1 MGYTNIQTKLLY
13 AKKSTCTDSANPD
26 LRHPVLPAVNGMYD
40 TVRRRWWMNQGVV
53 RDRDEQV
60 VFMQFDADALAAI
73 AKKAVWFGT
82 TRVEKSDYFSI
93 GLDDGYSSGVS
104 GGALMAVQ
112 ACLASFDMTALTY
125 NNQPGRASLEQ
136 LSEQYLTNGDHT
148 TLYALFWDD
157 TQGYAT
163 QESLRQALLYGVA
176 CACVNDDPLPSD
188 SSAMYYGVQIPISTY
203 RTCIQV
209 HTADIQLDAENLS
222 PALGSYVPPNA
233 SCKVSWSVKDIS
245 AYFTQKPVQ
254 ASFEVR
260 YSTGSGSQ
268 EAASAVWKTLTGT
281 ADAEAT
287 IPASDMAGVEYVMWQ
302 VRLVS
307 DDGVT
312 GEWSA
317 LQTCTCVNQTGKA
330 VALSPDGASI
340 TPGERVVF
348 LWEHSSVSGKAQAGV
363 QIQMRPS
370 NAVSYTDI
378 YTGSTT
384 LRRGVIVLPSSISSV
399 AGQAAWRVRTRDSA
413 GAWSEWSDPLYVYI
427 VAAAAAPAVSSIS
440 TGTARPTVTWQ
451 SANQTGYQVRVKDAA
466 GKTVYDSGVL
476 PGAEQSH
483 RVTEYLPDGDY
494 VASVVIWNQYAIESA
509 EGTKTFTVSVPALPK
524 AQIRCGGVEGGVRV
538 RIDAKPSA
546 RLLLLRDGAAVLE
559 VSASDSTV
567 YDWGAGAGTHEY
579 KLRAETAESFSESAS
594 SWAAPEIRCGILSSA
609 DEPAKQVLMKLSRD
623 ASPGHEDE
631 LLLEVTQRAFQGRAL
646 PVAEFTGRRT
656 HTHRHTFSLL
666 RAEDLKR
673 LLEMALSEKT
683 LLYRD
688 PFGRRYFC
696 IAASLPVSY
705 DRYSNDI
712 SLELEEVDYKE
723 DLT

>member
-13 AKKSTCTDSANPD
+13 AKKSTYTDSANPD
-26 LRHPVLPAVNGMYD
+26 LRHPVLPAVNGTYD

-53 RDRDEQV
+53 RDRDEQI

-104 GGALMAVQ
+104 GGAIMAVQ

-188 SSAMYYGVQIPISTY
+188 STAMYYGVTIPISAY

-209 HTADIQLDAENLS
+209 HTADIQLEAENLS
-222 PALGSYVPPNA
+222 PALGGYVPPNA
-233 SCKVSWSVKDIS
+233 SCKVSWSVKDID

-260 YSTGSGSQ
+260 YSTGSGSP
-268 EAASAVWKTLTGT
+268 EAASAVWKTLTGA

-302 VRLVS
+302 VRMVS

-370 NAVSYTDI
+370 NAAGYTDI

-427 VAAAAAPAVSSIS
+427 VAAAAAPAVSSI
-440 TGTARPTVTWQ
+440 
-451 SANQTGYQVRVKDAA
+451 
-466 GKTVYDSGVL
+466 
-476 PGAEQSH
+476 
-483 RVTEYLPDGDY
+483 GDY
-494 VASVVIWNQYAIESA
+494 IASVVIWNQYAIESA

-594 SWAAPEIRCGILSSA
+594 SWAAPEIRCGILSTA
-609 DEPAKQVLMKLSRD
+609 DEPGMQVLMKLSRD
-623 ASPGHEDE
+623 ASPGHDDD
-631 LLLEVTQRAFQGRAL
+631 LMLEVTQRAFQGRAL

>member
-1 MGYTNIQTKLLY
+1 MGYSNIQTKLIY
-13 AKKSTCTDSANPD
+13 AKKSTFTDSANPD
-26 LRHPVLPAVNGMYD
+26 LRHPVLPAANGSYD

-60 VFMQFDADALAAI
+60 VFMQFDADALTAI

-93 GLDDGYSSGVS
+93 GLDTGYESGVS

-136 LSEQYLTNGDHT
+136 LSEQYLTNGDHA

-163 QESLRQALLYGVA
+163 QESLRQALLYGIA

-188 SSAMYYGVQIPISTY
+188 STAMYYGVNIPISAY

-209 HTADIQLDAENLS
+209 HTADIQLEAENLS
-222 PALGSYVPPNA
+222 PAQGSYVPPNA
-233 SCKVSWSVKDIS
+233 SCKVSWSMKAID

-260 YSTGSGSQ
+260 YSTGSGSP
-268 EAASAVWKTLTGT
+268 EASSAVWKTLTGT
-281 ADAEAT
+281 TDTEAT
-287 IPASDMAGVEYVMWQ
+287 IPASDMSGVEWVMWQ

-307 DDGVT
+307 DDGIT

-340 TPGERVVF
+340 VPGESVVF

-370 NAVSYTDI
+370 KAVSYTDI
-378 YTGSTT
+378 YSGSTT
-384 LRRGVIVLPSSISSV
+384 LRRGVIVLPSAISSV
-399 AGQAAWRVRTRDSA
+399 AGQAAWRVRTRDAA

-427 VAAAAAPAVSSIS
+427 VTAADAPAVSSVS

-451 SANQTGYQVRVKDAA
+451 SANQTGYQVRVRDTAR
-466 GKTVYDSGVL
+466 KTVYDSGVL

-524 AQIRCGGVEGGVRV
+524 AQIRCGGVRGGVRV

-546 RLLLLRDGAAVLE
+546 RLLLLRDGVAVLE
-559 VSASDSTV
+559 VSTSDSTV

-579 KLRAETAESFSESAS
+579 RLRAETAESFSESETV
-594 SWAAPEIRCGILSSA
+594 WAAPALECGYLA
-609 DEPAKQVLMKLSRD
+609 PAK
-623 ASPGHEDE
+623 SPGEWLE
-631 LLLEVTQRAFQGRAL
+631 LRVNRDTPPTHADDLAMEVTQRLFDGREL
-646 PVAEFTGRRT
+646 PVTEFTGRRE
-656 HTHRHTFSLL
+656 HKHRHTFAMPENGGILQL
-666 RAEDLKR
+666 VRMIQAQQ
-673 LLEMALSEKT
+673 T

-688 PFGRRYFC
+688 QFGRRYFC
-696 IAASLPVSY
+696 SCSTLPVSY
-705 DRYSNDI
+705 DRFSA
-712 SLELEEVDYKE
+712 SFTLELDEVDYQE
-723 DLT
+723 ALV

>member
-1 MGYTNIQTKLLY
+1 MGYTNIQTKLLH
-13 AKKSTCTDSANPD
+13 AKKSTYTDSANPD
-26 LRHPVLPAVNGMYD
+26 LRHPVLPAANGAYD
-40 TVRRRWWMNQGVV
+40 TVQRRWWMNQGVV

-60 VFMQFDADALAAI
+60 VFMQFEADALAAI

-93 GLDDGYSSGVS
+93 GLDDGYDSGVS
-104 GGALMAVQ
+104 GGAIMAVQ

-163 QESLRQALLYGVA
+163 QESLRQALLYGIA
-176 CACVNDDPLPSD
+176 CACVNGDPLPSD
-188 SSAMYYGVQIPISTY
+188 STAMYYGVTIPISAY

-209 HTADIQLDAENLS
+209 HTADIQLEAENLS
-222 PALGSYVPPNA
+222 PVHGSYVPPNA
-233 SCKVSWSVKDIS
+233 ACAVSWSVKDID

-260 YSTGSGSQ
+260 YSTGSGSP
-268 EAASAVWKTLTGT
+268 EASSATWKTLTGT
-281 ADAEAT
+281 TDATAT
-287 IPASDMAGVEYVMWQ
+287 IPASDMSGIEWVMWQ

-307 DDGVT
+307 DDGIT

-330 VALSPDGASI
+330 TALSPDGASI
-340 TPGERVVF
+340 VPGESVVF

-378 YTGSTT
+378 YSGSTT
-384 LRRGVIVLPSSISSV
+384 LRRGVIVLPDSISSI
-399 AGQAAWRVRTRDSA
+399 AGQAAWRVRTRDAA
-413 GAWSEWSDPLYVYI
+413 GAWSAWSDPLYVYI
-427 VAAAAAPAVSSIS
+427 VTAADAPAVSSVS
-440 TGTARPTVTWQ
+440 VGTARPTVTWQ
-451 SANQTGYQVRVKDAA
+451 SANQTGYQVRVRDAA
-466 GKTVYDSGVL
+466 GRTVYDSGVL
-476 PGAEQSH
+476 PGAEQRH
-483 RVTEYLPDGDY
+483 QITDYLPDGDY
-494 VASVVIWNQYAIESA
+494 VVSVVIWNQYAIESA
-509 EGTKTFTVSVPALPK
+509 EGTKTFTVSAPALPA
-524 AQIRCGGVEGGVRV
+524 AQIRCGGVKGGVRV
-538 RIDAKPSA
+538 RIDTKPLT
-546 RLLLLRDGAAVLE
+546 RLLLLRDGVPVLE

-567 YDWGAGAGTHEY
+567 YDWGAGAGVHEY
-579 KLRAETAESFSESAS
+579 KLRAENANSFSESVS
-594 SWAAPEIRCGILSSA
+594 SWAAPEIRCGILSTA
-609 DEPAKQVLMKLSRD
+609 DEPGRQVHMRINRD
-623 ASPGHEDE
+623 ASPGHDDD
-631 LLLEVTQRAFQGRAL
+631 LMLEVTQRAFQGRAL
-646 PVAEFTGRRT
+646 PVAEFTGRMT

-666 RAEDLKR
+666 HPEELKL
-673 LLEMALSEKT
+673 LLEVVLSEKT

-696 IAASLPVSY
+696 ICPALPISY
-705 DRYSNDI
+705 DKYSNDI
-712 SLELEEVDYKE
+712 SLDLEEVDYKE